1 MSGAGGFLGA
11 IAGVL
16 LVLLSRVIT
25 GVGVGMVVLVPA
37 SVAFGALLAMT
48 LGVMLASRQSL
59 SLAWQPRFISFARPK
74 SDGEV
79 TLKV

>member
-25 GVGVGMVVLVPA
+25 GVGVGMVLLVPA

-48 LGVMLASRQSL
+48 LGVMLASRHSL
-59 SLAWQPRFISFARPK
+59 SLAWQPRFTAFSHPK
-74 SDGEV
+74 SEGEV
-79 TLKV
+79 SL